1 MPQDILSAATEQAE
15 QSDPPVKAAALLCA
29 ARVLTAFDQAEA
41 ARVLER
47 GIALATALSELDRS
61 TILKGA
67 PYLSLQWVSPQRAL
81 RLTSSIGG
89 LTWRNGQ
96 TYLRHAESR
105 TNWKNEGICHHKMA
119 TKRDSTG

>member
-61 TILKGA
+61 TILKGRRIFRCNGFLLNA
-67 PYLSLQWVSPQRAL
+67 PCASHLPSVA
-81 RLTSSIGG
+81 
-89 LTWRNGQ
+89 
-96 TYLRHAESR
+96 
-105 TNWKNEGICHHKMA
+105 
-119 TKRDSTG
+119 

>member
-67 PYLSLQWVSPQRAL
+67 VSFAAMGF
-81 RLTSSIGG
+81 SSTRPAPHIFHR
-89 LTWRNGQ
+89 WPDV
-96 TYLRHAESR
+96 EER
-105 TNWKNEGICHHKMA
+105 TDVSSAC
-119 TKRDSTG
+119 